1 MGGRRA
7 LCSQGQAGRRDLAGL
22 SVPAACPPPPRS
34 VAPVVLAAASHSRV
48 AGTCSSEESPRG
60 APRVA
65 LPSASGFWKVLPAR
79 EPGKRST
86 GRSSLVRVLGPKGS
100 LSLPFHGQFTLRFPM
115 TDIWRPLPAKAG
127 TRPRSRPLGPAPSR
141 PPLPRASP
149 RAWPAFT
156 RRSHRAGR
164 CPRPPAP
171 CPRHADRRRRTE
183 LGPFSQSGDSSAA
196 LGPALPARALFLVT
210 KSEMLKTPLGTFRL
224 GCDPARG

>member
-1 MGGRRA
+1 MRSAPGGPP
-7 LCSQGQAGRRDLAGL
+7 L
-22 SVPAACPPPPRS
+22 S
-34 VAPVVLAAASHSRV
+34 
-48 AGTCSSEESPRG
+48 
-60 APRVA
+60 
-65 LPSASGFWKVLPAR
+65 
-79 EPGKRST
+79 
-86 GRSSLVRVLGPKGS
+86 VRVLEGPARTGTWET
-100 LSLPFHGQFTLRFPM
+100 FH
-115 TDIWRPLPAKAG
+115 RPQL
-127 TRPRSRPLGPAPSR
+127 PRSCPRAQRVAVSALSRPVYPALSDDRHLAPSPREGRDQAQKSATWHWPSR

-156 RRSHRAGR
+156 RRGHRAGR
-164 CPRPPAP
+164 CPRPPPP